1 MKESKNSLVLA
12 AVGACC
18 LVVVWLSTSIEG
30 SQKTYELRPQITVP
44 EYRTDA
50 ARAIDAYERLM
61 DRYIDLTEKNLFR
74 VATDIQE
81 VAKKLDLI
89 EDRLR
94 ELCASVA
101 RIEKTLGIEQ
111 PDPRTEQ
118 KPQSEAVGKQSD
130 EMSLAPAAIE

>member
-1 MKESKNSLVLA
+1 MKKSKNSLVLA

-18 LVVVWLSTSIEG
+18 LVVVWLSTSIKG

-94 ELCASVA
+94 ELRASVA
-101 RIEKTLGIEQ
+101 RVEKALGIEQ

-118 KPQSEAVGKQSD
+118 MPQSEAVGKQSA